1 MKVETCSFSGFKI
14 YPGHGSLFVSR
25 DAKIV
30 RFVSSK
36 MKSLHLQRKK
46 NAKFD
51 WTIVF
56 RKLHKKGQNEDSSR
70 KRTKKAVRV
79 ARGIVGAPLELLKK
93 KKEMY

>member
-14 YPGHGSLFVSR
+14 YPGHGSLYVSR

-56 RKLHKKGQNEDSSR
+56 RKLHKKGQNEDMSK
-70 KRTKKAVRV
+70 KRTKKTVKV
-79 ARGIVGAPLELLKK
+79 ARAYVGASLEVLKK
-93 KKEMY
+93 KKDM